1 MSVARLLHWYA
12 SCYLRRVDLP
22 GETDPLLGAL
32 TAAGR
37 QSPGYPMDGERPVLV
52 VEDDE
57 VIRAFVIATL
67 GAEGYPVVGTTNG
80 AEALECVRQYTP
92 RVIVLD
98 LNMPIMDGRAFLAA
112 YRALPGPHA
121 PVILCTATYRC
132 EEVAEQLAADGC
144 LPKPFDLNDLLA
156 EVVRFTS
163 AALHAS

>member
-1 MSVARLLHWYA
+1 MLSAAPAVGRHSAGHPLE
-12 SCYLRRVDLP
+12 
-22 GETDPLLGAL
+22 GEK
-32 TAAGR
+32 
-37 QSPGYPMDGERPVLV
+37 PVLV

-80 AEALECVRQYTP
+80 AEALECVSQYTP

-98 LNMPIMDGRAFLAA
+98 LNMPIMDG
-112 YRALPGPHA
+112 RALPGPHA

-144 LPKPFDLNDLLA
+144 LPKPFDLDDLLA
-156 EVVRFTS
+156 EVGRFTS
-163 AALHAS
+163 SALHAS